1 MSNSLQPHGPWPTR
15 LLCPWDSP
23 GKNTG
28 VGCHFLLQ
36 GIFPTQGSN
45 PGSSAGALEA
55 DALTSEPPGKPVL
68 KWNNMNICSPIE
80 LQREKKKNCKAYAG
94 ESNRNKGS
102 VFSSLWKTLVNS
114 NCLQDSVHLLETDSS
129 ENELTEVSLKGF
141 QKIKSGFPCDLVV
154 KNLPANAE
162 DAGSIPG
169 WEDPLEKKWQ
179 PTPVFLPGK
188 SYGQRGLVGYV
199 HGVARSQRGPKRL
212 KHTQTYKIKP
222 RLEICILPSF
232 SF

>member
-1 MSNSLQPHGPWPTR
+1 
-15 LLCPWDSP
+15 
-23 GKNTG
+23 
-28 VGCHFLLQ
+28 
-36 GIFPTQGSN
+36 
-45 PGSSAGALEA
+45 
-55 DALTSEPPGKPVL
+55 
-68 KWNNMNICSPIE
+68 MNICSPIE

-102 VFSSLWKTLVNS
+102 VFSSLWKMLVNS

-199 HGVARSQRGPKRL
+199 HRVARSQRGPKRL